1 MPQAPPA
8 LAGKR
13 QPTHVYSPL
22 RGLTKS
28 DNFQH
33 RIILS
38 PAGKRDEMVSTLQN
52 EGQMVGYTRPAEIPF
67 SAGARIEPMVY
78 YLTRKKK
85 YVPDGQRVPL
95 VVGPGGV
102 Y

>member
-1 MPQAPPA
+1 
-8 LAGKR
+8 
-13 QPTHVYSPL
+13 
-22 RGLTKS
+22 
-28 DNFQH
+28 
-33 RIILS
+33 
-38 PAGKRDEMVSTLQN
+38 MVFTLHN
-52 EGQMVGYTRPAEIPF
+52 VGQMVGYTRPAEFLI
-67 SAGARIEPMVY
+67 SAGARIEPMLY

>member
-1 MPQAPPA
+1 
-8 LAGKR
+8 
-13 QPTHVYSPL
+13 
-22 RGLTKS
+22 
-28 DNFQH
+28 
-33 RIILS
+33 
-38 PAGKRDEMVSTLQN
+38 MVSMRQK
-52 EGQMVGYTRPAEIPF
+52 VGCTRPAELLFP
-67 SAGARIEPMVY
+67 AGAHTEPAC

>member
-1 MPQAPPA
+1 
-8 LAGKR
+8 
-13 QPTHVYSPL
+13 
-22 RGLTKS
+22 
-28 DNFQH
+28 
-33 RIILS
+33 
-38 PAGKRDEMVSTLQN
+38 MVSTLQSV
-52 EGQMVGYTRPAEIPF
+52 GQMVGYTGAADILF
-67 SAGARIEPMVY
+67 SAGARTEPVC